1 MVSRARLLARAS
13 YFRVSLKVFPVGL
26 LTKCS
31 LVQTGQVT
39 ASYSDFLSCVGA
51 SSSSQCWT
59 SSRSVITHDALSQ
72 LAHITAP
79 TQITF
84 SRHDTAD
91 TLKNGI
97 VGSVRLMERRRLPLL
112 LPGRTVSGSG

>member
-26 LTKCS
+26 LTKCR
-31 LVQTGQVT
+31 Q
-39 ASYSDFLSCVGA
+39 
-51 SSSSQCWT
+51 
-59 SSRSVITHDALSQ
+59 DALSQ

-84 SRHDTAD
+84 GRHDTAD